1 MAIKLICA
9 VDDEQLQK
17 HYEINKDQPV
27 PWIGKLKNS
36 ARKRKDKVLILR
48 RWSFYPSVPSSY
60 PKLERGY
67 FRFKDC

>member
-1 MAIKLICA
+1 MAIKLVCA

-36 ARKRKDKVLILR
+36 ARKRKDKVLICGASAICYAPRNLR
-48 RWSFYPSVPSSY
+48 
-60 PKLERGY
+60 
-67 FRFKDC
+67 